1 MDTPIDKIEPA
12 KSDQVLTPSDMI
24 PGDITFHGDNHVAAL
39 RICSNGKFFVNGK
52 EIAEDREVYHAMRR
66 FLQLAE
72 KGDSAPT
79 GKPREIWRK
88 VIAFDFDGVISSYD
102 GWKGVDV
109 FGQPDMKVVY
119 AMRRLHVQDWK
130 IVIFTTRIET
140 PKLRAWLK
148 QYDVPYDSI
157 NSTKH
162 NPPDTSIKPIYH
174 VIVDDRA
181 VQYRGQDTETLER
194 DIMAVYEMNHK
205 QYNNKSNE

>member
-1 MDTPIDKIEPA
+1 MDKPIDKIEPA
-12 KSDQVLTPSDMI
+12 QSDQVLNSTDMTSE
-24 PGDITFHGDNHVAAL
+24 DIIFHGNDQVEAL
-39 RICSNGKFFVNGK
+39 RICADGKFLVKGK
-52 EIAEDREVYHAMRR
+52 EVAEDREVYHAMRR

-72 KGDSAPT
+72 KGDSASA
-79 GKPREIWRK
+79 GKSREIWRK

-109 FGQPDMKVVY
+109 FGTPDMNVVY
-119 AMRRLHVQDWK
+119 AMRRLSAQEWK
-130 IVIFTTRIET
+130 IVVFTTRIET

-148 QYDVPYDSI
+148 EHDVPYNSI

-181 VQYRGQDTETLER
+181 VQYKGQDTETLER

-205 QYNNKSNE
+205 QYDKKNNE